1 MRPSMITVS
10 SVLLACTPLVGLAQ
24 TPDPAAVPLYD
35 NLGDLSYPISTDS
48 DTAQRY
54 FDQGLRWTYGFNHSE
69 AQLAFQAAQH
79 HDPDCAM
86 CYWGE
91 ALVLGPNINA
101 PMPPE
106 AVTPA
111 VEAAQKAQD
120 LANDVG
126 EVEKALI
133 EALGKRYVADP
144 EAERA
149 PLDAAYADAM
159 VRVHEQFPEDQTVAV
174 LTAEAIMDLSPWDYW
189 EADGVTPKGR
199 IGEAIDTVE
208 SVLAENPDH
217 PQAIHLYIHLTEASA
232 NPERAEPYADR
243 LGDLMPGAGH
253 LVHMP
258 SHTYYRL
265 GRFQDSVSANI
276 DASAADEQYLA
287 SAQAPGPM
295 YNFGYYPHNLHFV
308 VTSSQM
314 IGDAETALSYADR
327 LHASIPDE
335 VAKEVGMAQ
344 PMKAGSYYAYAQ
356 LGEPSRVLAMAQPSD
371 ELPFLQGVWHY
382 ARGMARVKL
391 EELEEARRESAK
403 LADITS
409 NTDFTALEQWMVPA
423 GKILRTARHVLEG
436 NIAMADNDPAKA
448 VEEFRVAEQIQDSMA
463 YMEPPYWYYPVGQ
476 SAGAALLADD
486 KPAHAMAAFEA
497 SLEKQPN
504 NGWALYGLARAREA
518 LGDTEGAAEADAR
531 FRENWAGAA
540 LDLGRL

>member
-1 MRPSMITVS
+1 MIALAS
-10 SVLLACTPLVGLAQ
+10 GLLALTPLLGLAQ
-24 TPDPAAVPLYD
+24 DADRPLVPLYD
-35 NLGDLSYPISTDS
+35 NLGDLSYPIT
-48 DTAQRY
+48 TEVPLTQRY
-54 FDQGLRWTYGFNHSE
+54 FDQGLRWAYGFNHSE

-106 AVTPA
+106 AVAPA
-111 VEAAQKAQD
+111 LEAIEQAQA
-120 LANDVG
+120 LADGVT

-133 EALGKRYVADP
+133 QALGERYVADP
-144 EAERA
+144 QADRA

-159 VRVHEQFPEDQTVAV
+159 MQVHEQFPADHTVAV
-174 LTAEAIMDLSPWDYW
+174 LAAEAIMDTSPWDYW
-189 EADGVTPKGR
+189 EADGLTPKGR
-199 IGEAIDTVE
+199 IQEAIQVVE
-208 SVLAENPDH
+208 AVLADNPDH

-232 NPERAEPYADR
+232 DPGRAEPYADR
-243 LGDLMPGAGH
+243 LGNLMPGAGH

-276 DASAADEQYLA
+276 DASAADEAYLA
-287 SAQAPGPM
+287 TAQAPGPM

-314 IGDAETALSYADR
+314 IGDADTALSYADR

-356 LGEPSRVLAMAQPSD
+356 LGEPSAVLAMDRPSD

-382 ARGMARVKL
+382 ARGMAQVKL
-391 EELEEARRESAK
+391 EELEEAREESAK

-409 NTDFTALEQWMVPA
+409 NTDFTTLEQWMVPA

-436 NIAMADNDPAKA
+436 NIAMADDDPARA
-448 VEEFRVAEQIQDSMA
+448 VEEFRVAEEIQDSMA

-476 SAGAALLADD
+476 SVGAALLADG
-486 KPAHAMAAFEA
+486 KPAEAAAAFQA

-504 NGWALYGLARAREA
+504 NGWALFGLARAREA
-518 LGDTEGAAEADAR
+518 MGDTEGAAEADAR